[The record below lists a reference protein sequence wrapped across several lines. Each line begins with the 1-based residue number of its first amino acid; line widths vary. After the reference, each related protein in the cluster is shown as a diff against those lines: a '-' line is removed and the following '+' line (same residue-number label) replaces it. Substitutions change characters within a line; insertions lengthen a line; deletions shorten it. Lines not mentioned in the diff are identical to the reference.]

1 MLVKEKHSEA
11 TKQLEI
17 LKQQNIKSITDMIN
31 ERIYSLKKSLRLWG
45 VYRIRSVAYILRTVE
60 YSKRKAIEEIPG

>member
-17 LKQQNIKSITDMIN
+17 LKQQNEVIKYA
-31 ERIYSLKKSLRLWG
+31 ERSTTIEAKLR
-45 VYRIRSVAYILRTVE
+45 
-60 YSKRKAIEEIPG
+60 